1 MQSIDRRF
9 IDSMTEK
16 PTRRTKT
23 AGVSFEPGVQ
33 EYLKHISSED
43 ERTVSYVLNKLVKRH
58 AQEHGI
64 DLTKF
69 INEQPT
75 TA

>member
-1 MQSIDRRF
+1 
-9 IDSMTEK
+9 MTER

-33 EYLKHISSED
+33 EYLKHLSSED
-43 ERTVSYVLNKLVKRH
+43 ERTVSYILNKLVKRH
-58 AQEHGI
+58 AQENGI
-64 DLTKF
+64 DLKAFVNGNGEHT
-69 INEQPT
+69 Q

>member
-1 MQSIDRRF
+1 
-9 IDSMTEK
+9 MTEK

-58 AQEHGI
+58 AQERGI
-64 DLTKF
+64 DLNQF
-69 INEQPT
+69 INEQRS